1 MAYNLATFTDEK
13 GNLFVEHECNSSDD
27 KITLIRA
34 CDANKAQKLLDKV
47 NEYLKDFW
55 EETLKNGFYDVNG
68 FSLGLAPLDYNGNY
82 VDANGKNSCNVILIL
97 PEEWS
102 KNSVEKTVRNMV
114 DVLSEKVEMVIDD
127 IDCNY
132 VFLSVDFT
140 EISLAFACEN
150 TTTKE

>member
-13 GNLFVEHECNSSDD
+13 GNLFVEHECNSSED

-34 CDANKAQKLLDKV
+34 IDSNEAQKLLDKV

-55 EETLKNGFYDVNG
+55 NETLKNGFYNVDG

-102 KNSVEKTVRNMV
+102 KTSIENTTREMV

-127 IDCNY
+127 IDKNY
-132 VFLSVDFT
+132 VFLSVDFMD
-140 EISLAFACEN
+140 ISLAFACKV

>member
-1 MAYNLATFTDEK
+1 MAYNLATFKDEN
-13 GNLFVEHECNSSDD
+13 GNLFVENECNSSED

-34 CDANKAQKLLDKV
+34 IDSKEAQKLLDKV

-55 EETLKNGFYDVNG
+55 KETLKNGFYDVNG
-68 FSLGLAPLDYNGNY
+68 FSLGLASLDYNGNY
-82 VDANGKNSCNVILIL
+82 VDANGKNSYNVILTL

-114 DVLSEKVEMVIDD
+114 DVLSEKVEMVIYD
-127 IDCNY
+127 IDHNY
-132 VFLSVDFT
+132 VILSVDFMD
-140 EISLAFACEN
+140 ISLAFACEN

>member
-97 PEEWS
+97 PEAWS
-102 KNSVEKTVRNMV
+102 KNSVQKTVRNMV

>member
-1 MAYNLATFTDEK
+1 MAYNLATFKDEN
-13 GNLFVEHECNSSDD
+13 GNLFVEHECNSSED

-34 CDANKAQKLLDKV
+34 MDSKEAQKLLDKV

-55 EETLKNGFYDVNG
+55 KRNFEKGLYNVDW

-82 VDANGKNSCNVILIL
+82 VAINGKNTCNVILIL

-102 KNSVEKTVRNMV
+102 NNSVEKTVRNMV
-114 DVLSEKVEMVIDD
+114 DVLSEKVEMVIDELD
-127 IDCNY
+127 HNY

>member
-1 MAYNLATFTDEK
+1 MVYNLATFKDENE
-13 GNLFVEHECNSSDD
+13 NLFVEHECNSSED

-34 CDANKAQKLLDKV
+34 IDSNEAQKLLDKV
-47 NEYLKDFW
+47 NEYLKGFW
-55 EETLKNGFYDVNG
+55 KENLKNGFYNVDG

-82 VDANGKNSCNVILIL
+82 VAFNGKNTCNVILIL

-102 KNSVEKTVRNMV
+102 KTSVEKTVRNMV
-114 DVLSEKVEMVIDD
+114 DVLSEKVEMIIDD
-127 IDCNY
+127 IDNNY

>member
-1 MAYNLATFTDEK
+1 MAYNLATFKDEN
-13 GNLFVEHECNSSDD
+13 GNLFVEHECNSSED

-34 CDANKAQKLLDKV
+34 MDSKEAQKLLDKV

-55 EETLKNGFYDVNG
+55 KRNFEKGLYNVDW

-82 VDANGKNSCNVILIL
+82 VAINGKNTCNVILIL

-102 KNSVEKTVRNMV
+102 NTSVEKTIRNMV
-114 DVLSEKVEMVIDD
+114 DVLSEKVEMVIDE
-127 IDCNY
+127 IDRNY

>member
-1 MAYNLATFTDEK
+1 MAYNLATFTDEN
-13 GNLFVEHECNSSDD
+13 GNLFVEHECNSSED

-34 CDANKAQKLLDKV
+34 IDSKESQKLLDKV
-47 NEYLKDFW
+47 SEYLKDFW
-55 EETLKNGFYDVNG
+55 KETLKNGFYNVDG

-82 VDANGKNSCNVILIL
+82 VAINGKDTCNVILIL

-102 KNSVEKTVRNMV
+102 KTSVEKTVRNMV
-114 DVLSEKVEMVIDD
+114 GVLSEKVEMIIDD
-127 IDCNY
+127 IDNNY

>member
-47 NEYLKDFW
+47 NDYLKDFW
-55 EETLKNGFYDVNG
+55 KETLKNGFYSVDG

-102 KNSVEKTVRNMV
+102 KTSVEKTVRNMV
-114 DVLSEKVEMVIDD
+114 DVLSEKVEMIIDD
-127 IDCNY
+127 IDHNY
-132 VFLSVDFT
+132 VFLSVDFM
-140 EISLAFACEN
+140 EISLAFACEV